1 MYVFTNHLELST
13 VIDTLHLLSNKCCR
27 VDWNYQWSLCALHS
41 TCVWAARCLKLNK
54 PLITALNT
62 GVENWASLQPNPR
75 LQVLDTACCVFLFRS
90 LTCADARVHAYE
102 CEWPRGKKRVRL
114 CLYASESRPH
124 PLKPALQCVG
134 VWARTHCP
142 SAGWLETLYPTSGLP
157 LMHYSYP
164 SHTNAHFLIFTLIS
178 RVGGMVIFIFFF
190 SHHKSWFC
198 KDCCLGFNL
207 IDFNKCDHFYR
218 MGKCLCV
225 SI

>member
-90 LTCADARVHAYE
+90 LTCADARVHVCMRMNASDRE
-102 CEWPRGKKRVRL
+102 KTKSTFVFVREWVQTTPFEASVAVRWGLGTDTLSLCWLAGNSISHIRAATHALFIPQSHKR
-114 CLYASESRPH
+114 
-124 PLKPALQCVG
+124 
-134 VWARTHCP
+134 
-142 SAGWLETLYPTSGLP
+142 TLSHL
-157 LMHYSYP
+157 YSY
-164 SHTNAHFLIFTLIS
+164 I
-178 RVGGMVIFIFFF
+178 
-190 SHHKSWFC
+190 
-198 KDCCLGFNL
+198 
-207 IDFNKCDHFYR
+207 
-218 MGKCLCV
+218 
-225 SI
+225 